1 MTKRI
6 KPTKEF
12 IEMVCIGTAEE
23 IQRANPGF
31 SKVWINTCQTYAR
44 SYKTSPE
51 NIDAKYLRM
60 GSHLKK
66 MIRDFVDEYNDL
78 IPTTRTQYA
87 GIKRPR
93 IVKDNPLL
101 KPTVQPEIKSIHE
114 LKIKKAE
121 TINNKQTLETVL
133 DLLSN
138 TISTIKMLVEK
149 L

>member
-12 IEMVCIGTAEE
+12 IKIVCVGSAEE

-31 SKVWINTCQTYAR
+31 SSVWINICQTYAR

-51 NIDAKYLRM
+51 SIDAKYSRM
-60 GSHLKK
+60 GSRLKK
-66 MIRDFVDEYNDL
+66 MIRDFVDEYSDL
-78 IPTTRTQYA
+78 IPTTRTQCA

-93 IVKDNPLL
+93 GMKEDSPP
-101 KPTVQPEIKSIHE
+101 KPAIQPEIKSINE
-114 LKIKKAE
+114 LRIKKVE
-121 TINNKQTLETVL
+121 PLNNKQTLETVL